1 MSENDNNGET
11 SGKDDSSRGNIRLDQ
26 YCDVSQIYDHNPN
39 QNSFYIGDSTRNR
52 VRQQHT
58 QNNDQLVFDNQNLL
72 QATQYDQGGGG
83 QQQQEFEKI
92 TSNRPRQN
100 NNNVSVFLNP
110 GDKQNSISQKFQK
123 DDELMNNSM
132 HAQIIKDL
140 IASVRKLFLHY
151 KLKDYEAYPDIY
163 DFVSVIIDN
172 DTIPEKK
179 NLEKFKSKIDIELL
193 KTIIH
198 DTSLQNTDVILTV
211 KNLLGLLEKNDCKTF
226 MDAYKFSVENVE
238 KKIDT
243 VLYGKKKMVNILRP
257 SANSANSNYF
267 FVIFILLVY
276 VTNISDESLETQLV
290 SGHIKN
296 IAGRYNLKI
305 ESDVSADFNE
315 DNDGSNDDDDNYKKI
330 AKERRRRV
338 YNTIEGFLSREVSKF
353 PVYCES
359 NQNIFTV
366 EYEDN
371 TLQYCYKNAKNQK
384 VNPSVKINGEKYSVR
399 FFPPPDTNGD
409 LMKLTKDDMKED
421 EYVKSS
427 VDTNFEFRYKKGEW
441 GWFKKDGEKP
451 KYGDCEFDYKN
462 GKWGWYDNETHKL
475 RHETIFDKNGNEII
489 FAKVIPY
496 PPLYPDHNK
505 QTFELSFSQ
514 YKLLIL
520 IMINIQGKLSFFNY
534 NPLQN
539 IERILHLL
547 KQMVVQE
554 FNSKKLKLSPWGY
567 NIIAY
572 LQNFFPVY
580 NKIEPELHYNDS

>member
-1 MSENDNNGET
+1 MKNNNGKT
-11 SGKDDSSRGNIRLDQ
+11 PRQNDSSDESSQDDMQPNRNF
-26 YCDVSQIYDHNPN
+26 DVSNINNNPN
-39 QNSFYIGDSTRNR
+39 QDSFYNKDSNQSKTRSLSKRNR
-52 VRQQHT
+52 RE
-58 QNNDQLVFDNQNLL
+58 
-72 QATQYDQGGGG
+72 
-83 QQQQEFEKI
+83 QQQQEDYLNSVQQANAIEYEDSDDDSI
-92 TSNRPRQN
+92 TSNRQRQN

-123 DDELMNNSM
+123 DDELMNNSTD
-132 HAQIIKDL
+132 AQIIKDL

-257 SANSANSNYF
+257 SANSEKSNYF

-276 VTNISDESLETQLV
+276 VTNISDESLEDV
-290 SGHIKN
+290 IVRGHIIN
-296 IAGRYNLKI
+296 IAGRYNLNI
-305 ESDVSADFNE
+305 NE
-315 DNDGSNDDDDNYKKI
+315 N
-330 AKERRRRV
+330 AV
-338 YNTIEGFLSREVSKF
+338 HTIKGFLSRDASKF

-366 EYEDN
+366 EYKDDIF
-371 TLQYCYKNAKNQK
+371 QYCYTNARNET
-384 VNPSVKINGEKYSVR
+384 VNPSVGIDGEKYSVR
-399 FFPPPDTNGD
+399 FFGLSDIED
-409 LMKLTKDDMKED
+409 LMKLTKDDMED
-421 EYVKSS
+421 YDYVHSS
-427 VDTNFEFRYKKGEW
+427 FDKNFQFRYKNGEW
-441 GWFKKDGEKP
+441 GWFKGNAKP

-462 GKWGWYDNETHKL
+462 GKWGWYDNKTHKL
-475 RHETIFDKNGNEII
+475 RHETIFDEKGNEII
-489 FAKVIPY
+489 FEKVIPY
-496 PPLYPDHNK
+496 PPLYPNDNK
-505 QTFELSFSQ
+505 EIIELSFSQ

-520 IMINIQGKLSFFNY
+520 IMINIQGKLSFFY
-534 NPLQN
+534 RRPLHN
-539 IERILHLL
+539 IDKILHLL

-554 FNSKKLKLSPWGY
+554 NFDSKKLKLPPWGY